1 MQDNQSTEAS
11 NWLGDAGINIEGSE
25 QFRANILHDLGVFV
39 GRFQPVHDGHL
50 FCIREGLKHARYLMI
65 VIGSAE
71 NARRPDFLPFT
82 AHERQEMITLAL
94 TPEERERVIFKH
106 SVDLGNNT
114 LWVEQV
120 QGLAEEAAK
129 EVGLTDPRIT
139 LVGHAKDNTSHYLKL
154 FHMWNS
160 VAVPAHSE
168 LSATQ
173 IRHIYFDRNREAV
186 ENWLKTNGKYMM
198 PVEVVSWLQRFMKN
212 DTYQLLA
219 DEWATAL
226 DTRASWD
233 KAPYP
238 PTFITL
244 DGCIFQAGHVLLV
257 ERRAMPGKGQW
268 ALPGGFLDQHEYLLD
283 GCIREIREETKL
295 KVPESV
301 LRGSL
306 VHTQVFD
313 APYRSMRGRTVTH
326 CFGFHLQPKPPVRI
340 EGESKE
346 DYAVRVREALALP
359 KVKGSDDA
367 AKAKWWP
374 LHKVRRDMMFEDH
387 YLIIQTMKS
396 KIS

>member
-1 MQDNQSTEAS
+1 MQDNTTAVPH
-11 NWLGDAGINIEGSE
+11 WLDDADSKNIEDTPP
-25 QFRANILHDLGVFV
+25 RVNIAHDLGVFV
-39 GRFQPVHDGHL
+39 GRFQPVHNGHL

-65 VIGSAE
+65 VIGSA
-71 NARRPDFLPFT
+71 NAARRPDFLPFT
-82 AHERQEMITLAL
+82 AQERQEMITLAL

-106 SVDLGNNT
+106 SEDLGNNT
-114 LWVEQV
+114 LWVEQI
-120 QGLAEEAAK
+120 QGLAEEAAN
-129 EVGLTDPRIT
+129 ELGLVDPSIT
-139 LVGHAKDNTSHYLKL
+139 LVGHAKDNSSHYLKL
-154 FHMWNS
+154 FRMWHS
-160 VAVPAHSE
+160 VSVPAHSE
-168 LSATQ
+168 LSATT
-173 IRHIYFDRNREAV
+173 IRLIYFERNRDAV
-186 ENWLKTNGKYMM
+186 SRWLETNGKYMM
-198 PVEVVSWLQRFMKN
+198 PEEVIGWLTNFMKTA
-212 DTYQLLA
+212 TYQLLV

-244 DGCIFQAGHVLLV
+244 DGCLFQSGHVLLV
-257 ERRAMPGKGQW
+257 ERKAMPGKGQW

-306 VHTQVFD
+306 VHSQVFD

-326 CFGFHLQPKPPVRI
+326 CFAFHLQPKPPVR
-340 EGESKE
+340 ENGESNE
-346 DYAVRVREALALP
+346 AYSARVNEALALP

-374 LHKVRRDMMFEDH
+374 LNKVRRDMMFEDH
-387 YLIIQTMKS
+387 YMIIQTMKS